1 MQRKIKLIWNFSG
14 PDAEGTAKH
23 HEIHIREFLEKNN
36 FNHLITGIDYQQNP
50 DSSRMVGTGYRA
62 WSAYLIVDE
71 KDMILFRDAL
81 KPHKGE
87 IAEE

>member
-1 MQRKIKLIWNFSG
+1 MQQIKLIWNFSG

-36 FNHLITGIDYQQNP
+36 FNELITGVDYQNEIF
-50 DSSRMVGTGYRA
+50 
-62 WSAYLIVDE
+62 WSAYLIVNQT
-71 KDMILFRDAL
+71 DMIFFRDKL

-87 IAEE
+87 LVD

>member
-1 MQRKIKLIWNFSG
+1 MQQIKLIWNFSG

-36 FNHLITGIDYQQNP
+36 FNELITGVDYQNEIF
-50 DSSRMVGTGYRA
+50 
-62 WSAYLIVDE
+62 WSAYLIVNQT
-71 KDMILFRDAL
+71 DMIFFRDKL

-87 IAEE
+87 LVE

>member
-1 MQRKIKLIWNFSG
+1 MARKIKLIWNFSG
-14 PDAEGTAKH
+14 PEAEGTAKH
-23 HEIHIREFLEKNN
+23 HEIHIREFLENS
-36 FNHLITGIDYQQNP
+36 NHNELITGVDYQ
-50 DSSRMVGTGYRA
+50 TEIH

-71 KDMILFRDAL
+71 KDMIFFRDKL

>member
-1 MQRKIKLIWNFSG
+1 MSRKIKLIWNFSG

-36 FNHLITGIDYQQNP
+36 FADLITGVDYHTEI
-50 DSSRMVGTGYRA
+50 V
-62 WSAYLIVDE
+62 WSAYLIVAE

-87 IAEE
+87 VTEE

>member
-1 MQRKIKLIWNFSG
+1 MSRKIKLIWIFSG

-23 HEIHIREFLEKNN
+23 HEIHIREFLVKNN
-36 FNHLITGIDYQQNP
+36 FSELITGVDYQNEI
-50 DSSRMVGTGYRA
+50 Y

-71 KDMILFRDAL
+71 KDMIFFRDRL

-87 IAEE
+87 IAED

>member
-1 MQRKIKLIWNFSG
+1 MSRKIKLIWNFSG
-14 PDAEGTAKH
+14 PEAEGTAKH
-23 HEIHIREFLEKNN
+23 HEIHIREYLEKTNRN
-36 FNHLITGIDYQQNP
+36 ELITGVDYQTE
-50 DSSRMVGTGYRA
+50 ML

-71 KDMILFRDAL
+71 QEMIKFRDTL

>member
-1 MQRKIKLIWNFSG
+1 MSRKIKLIWNFSG

-36 FNHLITGIDYQQNP
+36 FSDLITGVNYQNEI
-50 DSSRMVGTGYRA
+50 Y
-62 WSAYLIVDE
+62 WSTYLIVDE

-87 IAEE
+87 VAD

>member
-1 MQRKIKLIWNFSG
+1 MQQIKLIWNFSG

-36 FNHLITGIDYQQNP
+36 FNELITGVDYQNEIF
-50 DSSRMVGTGYRA
+50 
-62 WSAYLIVDE
+62 WSAYLIVNQPY
-71 KDMILFRDAL
+71 MIFFRDKL

-87 IAEE
+87 LVD

>member
-1 MQRKIKLIWNFSG
+1 MSRKIKLIWNFSG

-36 FNHLITGIDYQQNP
+36 FNDLITGVDYQTEI
-50 DSSRMVGTGYRA
+50 V

>member
-1 MQRKIKLIWNFSG
+1 MSRKIKLIWNFSG

-36 FNHLITGIDYQQNP
+36 FNDLITGVDYQTEI
-50 DSSRMVGTGYRA
+50 V

-87 IAEE
+87 IAD

>member
-14 PDAEGTAKH
+14 RDAEGTAKH
-23 HEIHIREFLEKNN
+23 HEIHIREFLVK
-36 FNHLITGIDYQQNP
+36 HQYDDLITGIDYQNEIF
-50 DSSRMVGTGYRA
+50 

-87 IAEE
+87 IAD